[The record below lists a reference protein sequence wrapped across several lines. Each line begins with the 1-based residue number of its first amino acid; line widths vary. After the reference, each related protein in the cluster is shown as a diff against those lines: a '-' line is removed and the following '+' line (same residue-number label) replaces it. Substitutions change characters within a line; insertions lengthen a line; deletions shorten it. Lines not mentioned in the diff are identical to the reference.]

1 MYGLLLLVTV
11 IISCIMLAPGVR
23 DLLTKVPFC
32 EESPTLIS
40 RLLEG
45 KNFSLFYF
53 NYLCFSVAKA
63 TLEIALDSLLSP

>member
-11 IISCIMLAPGVR
+11 IISCIMLAPGVQ

-53 NYLCFSVAKA
+53 NY
-63 TLEIALDSLLSP
+63 ISLLFSRESDSRDSVR